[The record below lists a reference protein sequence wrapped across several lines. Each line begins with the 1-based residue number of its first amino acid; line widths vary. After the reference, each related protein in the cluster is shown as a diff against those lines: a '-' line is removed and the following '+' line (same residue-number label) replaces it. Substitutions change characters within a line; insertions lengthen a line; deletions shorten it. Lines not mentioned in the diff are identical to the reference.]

1 MVVWGQKACSEL
13 ARSRYPGPVRVLSII
28 NQKGGVGK
36 TTSVANIGAALAKD
50 GCRVLLVDLDPQA
63 HLSISFD
70 RMPEP
75 GDPSMYT
82 LLTQGHSFTDVVQPT
97 SLTGLSIAPTNL
109 DLTGVES
116 ELASEIGR
124 EGILRLALGEL
135 AKSPEAP
142 DVVILDCP
150 PSLGTLSLNALV
162 ASDSVIVPL
171 QAEFFALQGMAQL
184 LDVLER
190 VKRRLNPSI
199 ELVGV
204 LVGLFSGQR
213 NLSREVVEELRHHFG
228 DLVFN
233 THVRVNVRLAEAPSH
248 GQTIFEYA
256 PDSSAAEQFREIAS
270 DLKQRIG
277 LAAVAAPEEPAAPD
291 ATEAVTAI
299 TPTEV
304 SATASVPEKELEAG

>member
-1 MVVWGQKACSEL
+1 MK
-13 ARSRYPGPVRVLSII
+13 VLSII

-36 TTSVANIGAALAKD
+36 TTSCANLGAALALR
-50 GCRVLLVDLDPQA
+50 GYRVLLVDLDPQA

-82 LLTQGHSFTDVVQPT
+82 LLTQGHSFADVLQPT
-97 SLTGLSIAPTNL
+97 SLANLWIAPTNL

-124 EGILRLALGEL
+124 EGLLRLALGEL
-135 AKSPEAP
+135 ARSELAP

-162 ASDSVIVPL
+162 ASNSVLVPL

-190 VKRRLNPSI
+190 VKRRLNPAI
-199 ELVGV
+199 ELIGV
-204 LVGLFSGQR
+204 LVGLYSGQR
-213 NLSREVVEELRHHFG
+213 NLSREVVEELRNHFG
-228 DLVFN
+228 DLVFD

-256 PDSSAAEQFREIAS
+256 PDCNAAIQFSEIATELAS
-270 DLKQRIG
+270 RMG
-277 LAAVAAPEEPAAPD
+277 LA
-291 ATEAVTAI
+291 VT
-299 TPTEV
+299 TSEPTELENER
-304 SATASVPEKELEAG
+304 PREKEIEAGQNLS

>member
-1 MVVWGQKACSEL
+1 MQ
-13 ARSRYPGPVRVLSII
+13 VLSII

-36 TTSVANIGAALAKD
+36 TTSCANIGAAMAAAGTK
-50 GCRVLLVDLDPQA
+50 VLLVDLDPQA

-82 LLTQGHSFTDVVQPT
+82 LLTQASSFQDVIQPT
-97 SLTGLSIAPTNL
+97 SMPGLTIAPTNL

-116 ELASEIGR
+116 ELANEIGR
-124 EGILRLALGEL
+124 EGILRLALQEL
-135 AKSPEAP
+135 ARTEHSP

-162 ASDSVIVPL
+162 ASDSVLVPL

-199 ELVGV
+199 ELVGI

-228 DLVFN
+228 DLVID

-256 PDSSAAEQFREIAS
+256 PDSSAADQFREIAHE
-270 DLKQRIG
+270 LQLRLG
-277 LAAVAAPEEPAAPD
+277 LREEPLVHAPEESMAP
-291 ATEAVTAI
+291 ER
-299 TPTEV
+299 EM
-304 SATASVPEKELEAG
+304 EAG

>member
-1 MVVWGQKACSEL
+1 MQ
-13 ARSRYPGPVRVLSII
+13 VLSII

-36 TTSVANIGAALAKD
+36 TTSCANIGAAMAAAGTK
-50 GCRVLLVDLDPQA
+50 VLLVDLDPQA

-82 LLTQGHSFTDVVQPT
+82 LLAQGSTFHDVIQPT
-97 SLTGLSIAPTNL
+97 SMPGLSIAPTNL

-116 ELASEIGR
+116 ELANEIGR

-135 AKSPEAP
+135 ARSEERP

-162 ASDSVIVPL
+162 ASNSVLVPL

-199 ELVGV
+199 ELVGI

-228 DLVFN
+228 DLVID

-256 PDSSAAEQFREIAS
+256 PDSSAAEQFREIA
-270 DLKQRIG
+270 LELQLRLGLREEPQRSE
-277 LAAVAAPEEPAAPD
+277 PEEA
-291 ATEAVTAI
+291 
-299 TPTEV
+299 
-304 SATASVPEKELEAG
+304 SAPEKELEAG